1 MPFATPATRF
11 PLLTRALQDSLWDE
25 LQLDSIIDKMLDGF
39 TLSAEDTAF
48 LEGVAAELENM
59 LPELD
64 DLERQFAELR
74 LVYAALVSPD
84 SSSVAVLI
92 IRILGIRGP
101 PCLPRAHQQCHE
113 SS

>member
-1 MPFATPATRF
+1 M
-11 PLLTRALQDSLWDE
+11 
-25 LQLDSIIDKMLDGF
+25 
-39 TLSAEDTAF
+39 
-48 LEGVAAELENM
+48 AAELEDI

-74 LVYAALVSPD
+74 VVYAAMVSSDP
-84 SSSVAVLI
+84 SSVAVLI

-101 PCLPRAHQQCHE
+101 PWLPRAHQQCHE